1 MVTIMNTGQRPG
13 LGLLY
18 FMLAGYAVLMVRI
31 FVQMLFRRAI
41 EKHRRRQFTEKNG
54 GAAYP
59 TRAFFDKRGW
69 ANTWMPRNPEVKQP
83 AENDKSTRKFARAA
97 PIVKQAFAL
106 VRIIFVFGLAWTV
119 AA

>member
-1 MVTIMNTGQRPG
+1 MVTIMNTGQR
-13 LGLLY
+13 LGLVLLY
-18 FMLAGYAVLMVRI
+18 VMLTGYAVLMVRI

-54 GAAYP
+54 AAYT